1 MRCGGNTQ
9 ETFLGTC
16 LQTGLR
22 LSATLEPVSLFLFST
37 FVVVCVLGEKHIAT
51 LMFVYLCGAGEGVCL
66 LLCCAQELLVDTGI
80 AEKKKC
86 QKRNRSRIQMRGHR
100 PSRAH
105 YAITKKKA
113 QKIEFPSLSF
123 SISLR
128 RINRQ
133 HGANPCSSCSR
144 FDLVMVVCTCEAV
157 ILEIVVGKYP
167 NRSVHEGPK
176 DRRIEKK
183 RK

>member
-1 MRCGGNTQ
+1 
-9 ETFLGTC
+9 
-16 LQTGLR
+16 
-22 LSATLEPVSLFLFST
+22 
-37 FVVVCVLGEKHIAT
+37 
-51 LMFVYLCGAGEGVCL
+51 
-66 LLCCAQELLVDTGI
+66 
-80 AEKKKC
+80 
-86 QKRNRSRIQMRGHR
+86 MRGHR

-176 DRRIEKK
+176 DREIEKK
-183 RK
+183 RKRRNFLTTQKVHSAAPTRFGRHLEP